1 MRAEKVVLLLGLLA
15 AAAANV
21 ANAQSGEFRA
31 LFSSREP
38 SIQTVFNKL
47 YETAA
52 YENTRTTCSVHL
64 QH

>member
-21 ANAQSGEFRA
+21 ANAQSGEFRE

-38 SIQTVFNKL
+38 STKSVFNTL
-47 YETAA
+47 CETAA
-52 YENTRTTCSVHL
+52 Y
-64 QH
+64 